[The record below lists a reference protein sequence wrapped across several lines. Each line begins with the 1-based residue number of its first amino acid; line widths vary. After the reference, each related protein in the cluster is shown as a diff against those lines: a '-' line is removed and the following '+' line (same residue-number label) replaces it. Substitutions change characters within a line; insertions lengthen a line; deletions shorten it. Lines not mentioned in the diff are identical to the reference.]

1 MIIIT
6 FKVWYFK
13 AFYSS
18 FGLNVFFRFKRV
30 TRMKKII
37 IFTFCILFFK
47 LSYSLSPGAS
57 NNALL
62 LNNYNTS
69 EVKLNNNYQQFKFQV
84 INLETTNSLDYTYL
98 TKRRRKKKSDDLMLY
113 VAGGLAIATA
123 TLILTN
129 DPENFTSNS
138 ATSVNLGIAV
148 GGTLACGIIVAKYF
162 IDKGR

>member
-1 MIIIT
+1 LIIIT
-6 FKVWYFK
+6 FKIWNIK
-13 AFYSS
+13 AIYSS
-18 FGLNVFFRFKRV
+18 FGLIDYYRFKRALK
-30 TRMKKII
+30 MKKII
-37 IFTFCILFFK
+37 IFIFCILFFK
-47 LSYSLSPGAS
+47 LSYSLSPGES

-62 LNNYNTS
+62 LNKYNKS

-84 INLETTNSLDYTYL
+84 INLETTNSLDYTYFK
-98 TKRRRKKKSDDLMLY
+98 KRRRKKKSDDLMLY
-113 VAGGLAIATA
+113 VAGGLAVATA

-162 IDKGR
+162 IDRGR